1 MKMQINK
8 GKILVTPRSLSKSG
22 HPFLERLREAGYEVI
37 MPFPGV
43 QPSIEEL
50 SSVLPECAGYLAGVE
65 KVSAEVL
72 KKCDKL
78 RVISRNGVGIDNV
91 DARAA
96 GEMGISLQVAR
107 GANSRGVAELA
118 ITLMLTLLRDIS
130 STNSSVKN
138 GGWHRT
144 KGFEVDGRTLGIIG
158 TGQIGQYTAKMAA
171 GLDMKIIAYDPYP
184 TPELPERIP
193 GFSYESIN
201 VLFSSSDIISLHCP
215 AGSIPLINS
224 ETLGLCRKG
233 TYLINTARSAL
244 VDQNALLSALDKG
257 IIAGYAVDAFDSEP
271 PELSP
276 LLKHDK
282 VILTSHI
289 GGFTAE
295 SIDRATEAAVKNLLD
310 NLD

>member
-1 MKMQINK
+1 MQKNK

-22 HPFLERLREAGYEVI
+22 HPFLDRFREAGYEVI

-43 QPSIEEL
+43 QPSTEEL
-50 SSVLPECAGYLAGVE
+50 SSVLPECVGYLAGVE
-65 KVSAEVL
+65 KVSAAVL
-72 KKCDKL
+72 KKCEKL

-91 DARAA
+91 DAKAA

-144 KGFEVDGRTLGIIG
+144 KGFEVEGKILGIIG
-158 TGQIGQYTAKMAA
+158 TGQIGQFTAKLAS

-184 TPELPERIP
+184 NPELPERIP
-193 GFSYESIN
+193 GFCYKSIE
-201 VLFSSSDIISLHCP
+201 VLLSSSDVISLHCP
-215 AGSIPLINS
+215 AGSSPLINS
-224 ETLGLCRKG
+224 ETLSLCRKG
-233 TYLINTARSAL
+233 TYLVNTARSAL
-244 VDQNALLSALDKG
+244 INEDALLSALEKG
-257 IIAGYAVDAFDSEP
+257 IIAGYAVDAFDTEP

-276 LLKHDK
+276 LLKHEK

-295 SIDRATEAAVKNLLD
+295 SVDRATEAAVKNLLD
-310 NLD
+310 NLG